1 MIIVQRKLILQLLVR
16 HNNISL
22 SISAEITYFRI
33 RIIHPNNMTVI
44 FSKKCELALQAVLFL
59 SIKKDKIIFNAKEIS
74 DELKVPKEFV
84 SKMLQTLTESG
95 IVGSK
100 KGKNGGFYLA
110 RRPSQIKLIEIVEA
124 VDGLEVFNNCVLGFP
139 NCSCDSP
146 CPVHDKWGKIRD
158 EAYNMLSEE
167 TLEELKEKTVRKII
181 SL

>member
-1 MIIVQRKLILQLLVR
+1 
-16 HNNISL
+16 
-22 SISAEITYFRI
+22 
-33 RIIHPNNMTVI
+33 MTVI

-59 SIKKDKIIFNAKEIS
+59 SIKKDQIIFNSTEVS

-84 SKMLQTLTESG
+84 SKMLQSLTDSG

-110 RRPSQIKLIEIVEA
+110 RRPNQIKLIEIVEA
-124 VDGLEVFNNCVLGFP
+124 IDGLGVFKSCVLGFP
-139 NCSCDSP
+139 NCSSDHP

-158 EAYNMLSEE
+158 DAYKMLTEE
-167 TLEELKEKTVRKII
+167 TLEQLKLKTIKKIT